1 MRKTS
6 LPITL
11 LISVAVHFSLPVAA
25 ASLVPGNPIVMEKT
39 SGKFDFIRID
49 TAKGRLLLAHT
60 GNKSLDIFDLNARR
74 VIKSVVT
81 GAAQDVAIDS
91 KNSRYFVA
99 VSAPP
104 RMAIVDATKLEM
116 TGEVLLPAAADL

>member
-6 LPITL
+6 LPIAL
-11 LISVAVHFSLPVAA
+11 LILFAVRCSLPLGG
-25 ASLVPGNPIVMEKT
+25 ASLVPGDPIVLEKT

-60 GNKSLDIFDLNARR
+60 ANRSLDVFNLNARR
-74 VIKSVVT
+74 LVKVVAT
-81 GAAQDVAIDS
+81 GAAQDVAIDL

-104 RMAIVDATKLEM
+104 KMAIVDAAKLEI
-116 TGEVLLPAAADL
+116 TGEVPLPAAADL